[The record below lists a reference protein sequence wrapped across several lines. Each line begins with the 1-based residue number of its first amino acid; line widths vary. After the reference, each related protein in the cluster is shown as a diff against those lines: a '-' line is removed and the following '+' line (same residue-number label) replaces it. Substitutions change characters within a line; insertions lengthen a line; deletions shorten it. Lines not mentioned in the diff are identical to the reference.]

1 MINNWRIIYNDD
13 LYYKCIITYVLFKLL
28 HVVELIVIYTNVG
41 QLFIILIKLVLD
53 THLVL

>member
-1 MINNWRIIYNDD
+1 MMIYIINA
-13 LYYKCIITYVLFKLL
+13 LLHMFCLFKLL
-28 HVVELIVIYTNVG
+28 HVIELIVIYTNVG